1 MFNIKNSLPAE
12 IEITSKYRY
21 ELAREYSISER
32 QLYEWF
38 KNENLVFKR
47 RRLNPQEVI
56 IVYQTFGLPKL
67 YLKRWLPNFADYF
80 RLLPIAEIN
89 DFLLLHHT
97 PFNAFIVFKKQFLKL
112 KTIRIMKK
120 VVLALVFSA
129 VAVMVS
135 FASNLPLQQY
145 IY

>member
-67 YLKRWLPNFADYF
+67 YLKR
-80 RLLPIAEIN
+80 
-89 DFLLLHHT
+89 
-97 PFNAFIVFKKQFLKL
+97 
-112 KTIRIMKK
+112 
-120 VVLALVFSA
+120 
-129 VAVMVS
+129 
-135 FASNLPLQQY
+135 
-145 IY
+145 